1 MVISFI
7 FVFFNINFFCQE
19 RLHVNVEMDVMS
31 KYIKNG
37 FKTKRLTANLT
48 TKEDMNEFW
57 PNFLDKDDMH
67 YYDEF
72 ENWPKTK
79 EEVLEYLVGRQFRP
93 NVFYFAI
100 KLNENGKP
108 KVIGQLN
115 FKFLRKGVLTLSY
128 WIAKNYRRKGYLKEI
143 GFKFIEELF
152 FKLKKVNVLEIFTD
166 DMNVASKGYIL
177 SLFNYLEKRHKCEMN
192 HYVSYEGSEVVDFYY
207 ICKK

>member
-7 FVFFNINFFCQE
+7 FVFFNISFFCQWCSQ
-19 RLHVNVEMDVMS
+19 VNVEMDVMS

-37 FKTKRLTANLT
+37 FKTERLTANLT

-79 EEVLEYLVGRQFRP
+79 EEVLEYLEGRQFRP

-100 KLNENGKP
+100 KLNENGKR

-128 WIAKNYRRKGYLKEI
+128 WIAKAYRRKGYLKEI

-152 FKLKKVNVLEIFTD
+152 FKLKKVNTLEIFSD
-166 DMNVASKGYIL
+166 DMNVASRGYIL
-177 SLFNYLEKRHKCEMN
+177 SLYNYLKERHNCEMKK
-192 HYVSYEGSEVVDFYY
+192 YVYSNNSEVINFYY
-207 ICKK
+207 IYK